1 MITTTSKY
9 VAELLNPESFEGLL
23 ERLLKRDPEFI
34 KRNWDSGT
42 YQIRLNDY
50 WMVVSAN
57 NPDDFDFMRLDR
69 AIRSRINERGWKY
82 GLGIM
87 SGVVLN
93 SQLARIYIPGN
104 DDLNPMMPRALWIW
118 ESHSTEDAI
127 AILRAYVK
135 AVETISESKNADTTE
150 AA

>member
-1 MITTTSKY
+1 MTTTTSKY

-34 KRNWDSGT
+34 KRNWDSDT

-69 AIRSRINERGWKY
+69 AIRSRITQRGWKY

-87 SGVVLN
+87 SGVALN

-104 DDLNPMMPRALWIW
+104 DELNPMMPRALWIW

-135 AVETISESKNADTTE
+135 AVETILESKNADTRKT
-150 AA
+150 A